1 MDRDIVFPSGSPI
14 VDVKDLPASEEI
26 ETTPIGFVRRL
37 YPDEDVKDKSLV
49 SKIVID
55 ERFSHALDGI
65 EDFSHIFV
73 IFWMH
78 QITASEKP
86 VLHVHPRGRADMPLV
101 GVFATR
107 SPRRPNP
114 VGLTLVELVERD
126 ANVLWVRGLDALDET
141 PVLDIKP
148 YDDWDSAADFR
159 VPEWLE
165 RLNK

>member
-1 MDRDIVFPSGSPI
+1 M
-14 VDVKDLPASEEI
+14 DVKDLPASEEI
-26 ETTPIGFVRRL
+26 EATPIGIVRRL
-37 YPDEDVKDKSLV
+37 NPDEDIKDKSLI

-55 ERFSHALDGI
+55 EGFSQALDGI

-78 QITASEKP
+78 QITANEKT
-86 VLHVHPRGRADMPLV
+86 VLHVHPRGRSDVPLV

-126 ANVLWVRGLDALDET
+126 ANVLWVKGLDAFDET

-148 YDDWDSAADFR
+148 YDDWDSVGDFK
-159 VPEWLE
+159 VPEWLK